1 MKKVVSLLL
10 AVVLVCS
17 MATVAFGL
25 NYSWTCD
32 VCGGE
37 TGSAAEYNDHIL
49 NEKCGTCA
57 YCGKGFSAADLG
69 DHQYIC
75 PKANIFCDYCGET
88 KASEKDYA
96 DHIAACKASHFY
108 LPIGLIISHVKAYIG
123 KIDIKKAFNDGKSF
137 FTYVINIGK
146 DIAGNV
152 A

>member
-1 MKKVVSLLL
+1 MKKALSLLL

-25 NYSWTCD
+25 DYTWSCD

-37 TGSAAEYNDHIL
+37 TGSAAEYNYHIL

-57 YCGKGFSAADLG
+57 YCGKGFSATDLPE
-69 DHQYIC
+69 HQYIC

-96 DHIAACKASHFY
+96 DHIAACKTKHFY
-108 LPIGLIISHVKAYIG
+108 LPIGLIIKHVKDYIG
-123 KIDIKKAFNDGKSF
+123 KIDFKKVLNDGKSF
-137 FTYVINIGK
+137 FGYVINIGK
-146 DIAGNV
+146 DVAGNL